1 MTSNEHVVGH
11 WRKSYNVA
19 ENLAELCSALG
30 FKVEL
35 VNTCIECFAE
45 VSKQNMED
53 VAWFLAASS
62 KM

>member
-1 MTSNEHVVGH
+1 M
-11 WRKSYNVA
+11 A

-35 VNTCIECFAE
+35 VNTRTECFAE